1 MIFLVPSGDTFGV
14 FYNMNDIPEHLHN
27 TIIVVDSLPEGY
39 GILRRDPQGN
49 FYYEPF
55 PDIPSVIDPPTPFEV
70 LEEKITKLEAI
81 IEQNNL
87 IAVDSILGVY
97 EELVSMREEMAVIKG
112 TINNA

>member
-14 FYNMNDIPEHLHN
+14 FYNMNDIPEHLQN

-39 GILRRDPQGN
+39 GILRRDTQGN

-55 PDIPSVIDPPTPFEV
+55 PDMPTVIEPSET
-70 LEEKITKLEAI
+70 LEEKITRLEAT

-87 IAVDSILGVY
+87 ITVDSILGVY
-97 EELVSMREEMAVIKG
+97 EELVSMREEMAAIKG